1 MRGQGVVVGD
11 PIAHHRSHADW
22 RAAYGRLGKYR
33 FVGASAIGKWHRHEG
48 RPRDDAFAVRA
59 AGVWLAVAVSDG
71 VGSCPSSRYGS
82 SFAVQTLS
90 EHLLQETLRIS
101 SQELPQTDVSSRPE
115 EACAQE
121 ESPPPE
127 AVSTMELPSTKSS
140 REPFPSLSC
149 VVTPPTDEQA
159 NAWVTWDLSLVRNES
174 EGVATDALQLVS
186 EEAVRRASQH
196 TRLDL
201 EEFAEKQEFSLQDL
215 RVTWSVYDLS
225 LGRNESEGV
234 ATDALQLSSVSEEAV
249 RRAFRH
255 TRHDL
260 EKFAKEQGFSL
271 QDLHCTLLGLVLNTE
286 TGAFAVGQIG
296 DGVIAAWHP
305 DHKARFLVEAPT
317 PGEAGQT
324 YVLTQSGWGEYL
336 AVKAYP
342 SEEAE
347 GWTTFYLM
355 TDGVA
360 DDCIYPPPEG
370 IFERWA
376 QDMDREVRKEDLP
389 QTASRLLY
397 WLATY
402 KRRGSWDDRTLV
414 VVFRE

>member
-1 MRGQGVVVGD
+1 MRGQGVVAGD
-11 PIAHHRSHADW
+11 HIVIPCEERERREGAADSHAPW

-48 RPRDDAFAVRA
+48 RPRDDAFAVHA

-71 VGSCPSSRYGS
+71 VSSRLSSRYGA
-82 SFAVQTLS
+82 SFAVQTLC
-90 EHLLQETLRIS
+90 ERLLQEALGIF
-101 SQELPQTDVSSRPE
+101 SQEPPQTDVSSPLE
-115 EACAQE
+115 EEPAQE
-121 ESPPPE
+121 ESPSCPLCG
-127 AVSTMELPSTKSS
+127 STTS
-140 REPFPSLSC
+140 RALSKTEEPKTEEPVPLLSC
-149 VVTPPTDEQA
+149 ADTLPIKEQA
-159 NAWVTWDLSLVRNES
+159 NAWS
-174 EGVATDALQLVS
+174 
-186 EEAVRRASQH
+186 
-196 TRLDL
+196 
-201 EEFAEKQEFSLQDL
+201 
-215 RVTWSVYDLS
+215 TWSVYDLS
-225 LGRNESEGV
+225 LVRSVSEGM
-234 ATDALQLSSVSEEAV
+234 ATEASQPSSVSEEAV

-255 TRHDL
+255 TRGDL
-260 EKFAKEQGFSL
+260 QQFADKHGFSL

-296 DGVIAAWHP
+296 DGVIAALHP
-305 DHKARFLVEAPT
+305 DHGARRLVEAPM
-317 PGEAGQT
+317 PPEAGQT
-324 YVLTQSGWGEYL
+324 YVLTQSQWETYL
-336 AVKAYP
+336 DVKAYP

-376 QDMDREVRKEDLP
+376 RDMDREVRKEGLP
-389 QTASRLLY
+389 QTACRLLH

-402 KRRGSWDDRTLV
+402 ERRGSWDDRTLV

>member
-48 RPRDDAFAVRA
+48 RPRDDAFAVGA

-90 EHLLQETLRIS
+90 EHLLQEALRIS

-115 EACAQE
+115 EVCAQE

-127 AVSTMELPSTKSS
+127 AVSTMEPPSTKSS
-140 REPFPSLSC
+140 REPFPLFSC

-159 NAWVTWDLSLVRNES
+159 NAWVTWSVYDLSLGRNERVPTDCCGGWVYDLSLGRNES

-186 EEAVRRASQH
+186 EEAVRRA
-196 TRLDL
+196 
-201 EEFAEKQEFSLQDL
+201 
-215 RVTWSVYDLS
+215 
-225 LGRNESEGV
+225 
-234 ATDALQLSSVSEEAV
+234 
-249 RRAFRH
+249 FRH

-260 EKFAKEQGFSL
+260 EKFAEEQGFSL

-305 DHKARFLVEAPT
+305 DRKACFLVEAPT

-324 YVLTQSGWGEYL
+324 YVLTQSRWEEYL

-376 QDMDREVRKEDLP
+376 QDVDREVRKEDLP

-402 KRRGSWDDRTLV
+402 ERRGSWDDRTLV

>member
-33 FVGASAIGKWHRHEG
+33 FVGVSAIGKWHRHEG

-90 EHLLQETLRIS
+90 EHLLQEALRIS

-127 AVSTMELPSTKSS
+127 AVSTMEPPSTKSS
-140 REPFPSLSC
+140 REPFPLFSC

-186 EEAVRRASQH
+186 EEAVRRAFQ
-196 TRLDL
+196 
-201 EEFAEKQEFSLQDL
+201 
-215 RVTWSVYDLS
+215 
-225 LGRNESEGV
+225 
-234 ATDALQLSSVSEEAV
+234 
-249 RRAFRH
+249 H

-260 EKFAKEQGFSL
+260 EKFAEEQGFSL

-305 DHKARFLVEAPT
+305 DRKACFLVEAPT

-324 YVLTQSGWGEYL
+324 YVLTQSRWEEYL

-376 QDMDREVRKEDLP
+376 QDVDREVRKEDLP

-402 KRRGSWDDRTLV
+402 ERRGSWDDRTLV